1 MCSRNYLIGLREG
14 LEVALIVTILVAYVV
29 KVGRRDVLRRI
40 RTGCSLAV
48 LLALGIGAQLT
59 NGTYGLSFTS
69 QEAIGGVLSIVATG
83 LVIWMVFWMLA
94 RARNLSGQLRC
105 SIDRSLVGSGLGLVV
120 PAPAPRTSTPPRPR
134 RSPLTQPLPEPCA
147 RDSYERPPRSPRRS
161 FRVRPARPHRLR
173 RQRAGRFRRGVRHGR
188 QQRGCGTV
196 SAEEAPVGNLSF
208 SITNSGDQVT
218 EFYLLADDG
227 LRIDGEAENI
237 GQGLTLDLVMQPAAG
252 EYVTACKPGMTGD
265 GIGKAGFI
273 VTASDQVVAVDD
285 DLEAQIETANV
296 NDASSVRDQ
305 VAQLVTGT
313 DWHQSRRTSGRPT
326 PRPVFSPIRPRS
338 ADASPTA

>member
-1 MCSRNYLIGLREG
+1 MCSRNDLIRLRKG

-83 LVIWMVFWMLA
+83 LVTWMVFWMLA

-134 RSPLTQPLPEPCA
+134 RSPLTQPLPNLVLGTPKNARLVPLAAVSAFGLLVLTGCVANAPAGSAGASVTVDSSADAAPSRPRKPPSATSASASRTRATRSRSSTCSPMTACA
-147 RDSYERPPRSPRRS
+147 ST
-161 FRVRPARPHRLR
+161 ARPR
-173 RQRAGRFRRGVRHGR
+173 
-188 QQRGCGTV
+188 T
-196 SAEEAPVGNLSF
+196 
-208 SITNSGDQVT
+208 
-218 EFYLLADDG
+218 
-227 LRIDGEAENI
+227 
-237 GQGLTLDLVMQPAAG
+237 
-252 EYVTACKPGMTGD
+252 
-265 GIGKAGFI
+265 
-273 VTASDQVVAVDD
+273 
-285 DLEAQIETANV
+285 
-296 NDASSVRDQ
+296 SVRDSP
-305 VAQLVTGT
+305 AT
-313 DWHQSRRTSGRPT
+313 WSCSWPPANTSP
-326 PRPVFSPIRPRS
+326 P
-338 ADASPTA
+338 ASPA